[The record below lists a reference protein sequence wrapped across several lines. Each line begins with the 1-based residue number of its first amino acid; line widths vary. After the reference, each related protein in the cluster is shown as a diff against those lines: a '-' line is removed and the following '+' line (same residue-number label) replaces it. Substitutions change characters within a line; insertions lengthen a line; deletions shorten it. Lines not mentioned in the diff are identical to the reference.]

1 MIYSPV
7 LPDTDVPYTSPIQ
20 SSFTDKFCIHDLA
33 VMASSIRLVS
43 FLGAIALYA
52 GLSTSAATPNA
63 TIDLFVAE
71 LAGRSTTNIEASII
85 TVIPSLSET
94 QMVISCPDTEEST
107 VALHAPP
114 CNLIHGATVTMNPT
128 GMTLNLHRE
137 SIQTNTMGLLDD
149 DTTWETALTE

>member
-1 MIYSPV
+1 
-7 LPDTDVPYTSPIQ
+7 
-20 SSFTDKFCIHDLA
+20 
-33 VMASSIRLVS
+33 MAPSIRFVS
-43 FLGAIALYA
+43 FLSAIALHA

-71 LAGRSTTNIEASII
+71 LAFHSTTSIEASII
-85 TVIPSLSET
+85 TVISSLSET

-107 VALHAPP
+107 DALQAPP

-137 SIQTNTMGLLDD
+137 SIQTDTMGLMGDD
-149 DTTWETALTE
+149 ITWETALTE